1 MLGFFAVLVLL
12 VAGDKV
18 DGPVIG
24 IDFGTTF
31 SCVGIFRHGVVE
43 IIPSEQ
49 GNRIMPSY
57 VAFTDEKE
65 TFVGE
70 AAKNLADAAPQR
82 TVFDVKRLIG
92 RTFKDDALQRD
103 IKALPF
109 KVVADSDGQAAVL
122 VGKEQLRPEEI
133 AGMILRKLRERA
145 EGYLEQPVKHAAPA
159 PDRYERTSRSVK
171 EKVDFVTAGTKPGNI
186 GEVKIISACR
196 HLNGIYPESLTDS
209 ESGGSGDLKGSIEGL
224 QTLRALQQLPGTEK
238 IVLFERAEEVGGVW
252 RQNYCGFGAQVK
264 RDVYCFAELG
274 PEGLDLYPSGR
285 QLQASCRRYAER
297 FGLLPCLR
305 TGAEVVGLERREDG
319 GWRVTYRRRGAE
331 QVEDFDFVVLAL
343 GNFSQ
348 PYVPEVPNSQA
359 FQGQVLH
366 SSELLDPSLL
376 RGREVLVVGYG
387 KSALDCLA
395 LASKEAKRVT
405 LVARSPAWI
414 LPQRFLGLPLEWLA
428 ATRWFANLV
437 FPPYHDAG
445 LVRRCLGYLALPL
458 QTLLWWILS
467 PLVWLHFCLPWA
479 MWPAYSLRWQ
489 LWHGHSVSICNASA
503 LKEAFRRPNV
513 RCLRGQ
519 ISSFTASG
527 AVVED
532 FYSKRSEEL
541 PAQVVIFATGY
552 QECWSHLFDPDLV
565 AALAPHG
572 DGPDLYKQI
581 LPTEEVPGLAFIG
594 RILSTCDIVVS
605 HVQAQWLARLLGG
618 SFAAPGLPSRRAAAR
633 RYRAWRNQFL
643 PSTGAAS
650 RRSVP
655 RVFSYLEEL
664 MDDWQEGRRAGC
676 LDFFRPLRAV
686 NLAVLT
692 VPAFFNDGQ
701 RRAMQ
706 KAGQLAGLE
715 ILRILNEPTAAAI
728 AYGYEK
734 QDAEEVLL
742 VYDLGGGTCDVS
754 VLEVKGGVLQVR
766 ATSGDPRLGGED
778 FDQKLVAH
786 LMSAFKKKT
795 AKEPRDARAVAR
807 LRSEAEKAKRKLS
820 TVPQAAVKVDGFADG
835 ADLSEPLT
843 RAQFEK
849 LNSELFQRTLEPVRS
864 ALKDAGLEKSQITQV
879 ILAGGS
885 ARIPKIQQM
894 LSQFFE
900 KELIR
905 SINPD
910 EVVAHGAA
918 IQAAALSSDGGEE
931 ELRLIDVTPLSL
943 GIQTAGG
950 FMTTVLARNSP
961 LPAENSMVF
970 STHKD
975 NQEYATVKVFE
986 GERLM
991 AKNNHLLGS
1000 FQIKGIS
1007 PAPRGVPQIQVSF
1020 KVDAGG
1026 LLAVEALDRTSG
1038 NSEQL
1043 EVKEALSQ
1051 DQIQEM
1057 LREAET
1063 FAKEDQR
1070 DFARAEALLALKLLA
1085 RAAESAAETAL
1096 EEDSAIFLAAAAE
1109 AKDWLAANPDAEAE
1123 EIHEK
1128 REELQAEMPEMPSAG
1143 AGAGASGAAGGGE
1156 LDMEGHDEL

>member
-1 MLGFFAVLVLL
+1 M
-12 VAGDKV
+12 
-18 DGPVIG
+18 
-24 IDFGTTF
+24 
-31 SCVGIFRHGVVE
+31 
-43 IIPSEQ
+43 
-49 GNRIMPSY
+49 
-57 VAFTDEKE
+57 
-65 TFVGE
+65 
-70 AAKNLADAAPQR
+70 
-82 TVFDVKRLIG
+82 
-92 RTFKDDALQRD
+92 
-103 IKALPF
+103 
-109 KVVADSDGQAAVL
+109 
-122 VGKEQLRPEEI
+122 
-133 AGMILRKLRERA
+133 
-145 EGYLEQPVKHAAPA
+145 
-159 PDRYERTSRSVK
+159 
-171 EKVDFVTAGTKPGNI
+171 
-186 GEVKIISACR
+186 
-196 HLNGIYPESLTDS
+196 
-209 ESGGSGDLKGSIEGL
+209 
-224 QTLRALQQLPGTEK
+224 
-238 IVLFERAEEVGGVW
+238 
-252 RQNYCGFGAQVK
+252 
-264 RDVYCFAELG
+264 
-274 PEGLDLYPSGR
+274 
-285 QLQASCRRYAER
+285 
-297 FGLLPCLR
+297 
-305 TGAEVVGLERREDG
+305 
-319 GWRVTYRRRGAE
+319 
-331 QVEDFDFVVLAL
+331 
-343 GNFSQ
+343 
-348 PYVPEVPNSQA
+348 
-359 FQGQVLH
+359 
-366 SSELLDPSLL
+366 
-376 RGREVLVVGYG
+376 
-387 KSALDCLA
+387 
-395 LASKEAKRVT
+395 
-405 LVARSPAWI
+405 
-414 LPQRFLGLPLEWLA
+414 
-428 ATRWFANLV
+428 
-437 FPPYHDAG
+437 
-445 LVRRCLGYLALPL
+445 
-458 QTLLWWILS
+458 
-467 PLVWLHFCLPWA
+467 
-479 MWPAYSLRWQ
+479 
-489 LWHGHSVSICNASA
+489 ASA
-503 LKEAFRRPNV
+503 P
-513 RCLRGQ
+513 
-519 ISSFTASG
+519 
-527 AVVED
+527 
-532 FYSKRSEEL
+532 
-541 PAQVVIFATGY
+541 
-552 QECWSHLFDPDLV
+552 
-565 AALAPHG
+565 
-572 DGPDLYKQI
+572 
-581 LPTEEVPGLAFIG
+581 
-594 RILSTCDIVVS
+594 
-605 HVQAQWLARLLGG
+605 RL
-618 SFAAPGLPSRRAAAR
+618 
-633 RYRAWRNQFL
+633 
-643 PSTGAAS
+643 
-650 RRSVP
+650 
-655 RVFSYLEEL
+655 
-664 MDDWQEGRRAGC
+664 EG
-676 LDFFRPLRAV
+676 
-686 NLAVLT
+686 
-692 VPAFFNDGQ
+692 
-701 RRAMQ
+701 RAMQ

-820 TVPQAAVKVDGFADG
+820 TVPQAAVRVDGFADG

-894 LSQFFE
+894 LSQP
-900 KELIR
+900 LDSILCPR
-905 SINPD
+905 SRD
-910 EVVAHGAA
+910 KCGGSERYRVSVAAL
-918 IQAAALSSDGGEE
+918 QAAALSSDGGEE

-1020 KVDAGG
+1020 KVDANG

-1085 RAAESAAETAL
+1085 RAAASAAETAL

-1143 AGAGASGAAGGGE
+1143 AGAGASGAAGGGGE